1 MGRHSSHHSSHSSRS
16 SSYRSGGT
24 AIVPVPLP
32 APVPVPVPLPA
43 PVPESCYRERRE
55 DVDLVRRFNREC
67 RNSGYPTRYIVNDG
81 TLVINESLL
90 NDSNTLIYNRRG
102 SNMWVRPDGCCSCD
116 GSPSCRC
123 GCRGR
128 GCCRGGRWGRG
139 GYCPPGGGSS
149 VCYCSTTRITTT
161 RYTEYCCICRCRR
174 VWQGGYCRECAERRC
189 IPPWYLRE
197 PREPIRPL
205 FDGPSR
211 RLLDWR

>member
-102 SNMWVRPDGCCSCD
+102 SNM
-116 GSPSCRC
+116 
-123 GCRGR
+123 
-128 GCCRGGRWGRG
+128 
-139 GYCPPGGGSS
+139 
-149 VCYCSTTRITTT
+149 
-161 RYTEYCCICRCRR
+161 CRR
-174 VWQGGYCRECAERRC
+174 VWQGATVGSALSGGASPVVFEGAKGAYT
-189 IPPWYLRE
+189 
-197 PREPIRPL
+197 
-205 FDGPSR
+205 SSV
-211 RLLDWR
+211 